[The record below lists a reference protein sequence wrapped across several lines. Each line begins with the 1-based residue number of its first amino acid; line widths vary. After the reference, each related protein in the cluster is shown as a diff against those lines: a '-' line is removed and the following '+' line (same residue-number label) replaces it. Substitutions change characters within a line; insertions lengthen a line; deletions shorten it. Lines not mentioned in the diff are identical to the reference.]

1 MKHSMDSLRKAQT
14 NSNRTMATLTLA
26 MTFVVI
32 AFVSALSTGKYPIT
46 LSGLAAG
53 DPMALRTFTVLRLP
67 RAVMGLIGGFGLGIA
82 GFVYQ
87 TVFRNPLASPDII
100 GVSSGAS
107 AGAAFAILFVSAA
120 APSTTLFAFFGA
132 LLAVCLS
139 LGLTALPGPGPFF
152 HRSRGDRGPCSR
164 TDRSH
169 ALKTY
174 GRSGKTARLD
184 RILDHGKSL
193 RRHLIKD
200 PVSGRDH
207 PELLRAGLPAPPP
220 SFGTLGP

>member
-120 APSTTLFAFFGA
+120 TPSTTLFAFFGA

-139 LGLTALPGPGPFF
+139 LGLTALSPVRGPFLPSF
-152 HRSRGDRGPCSR
+152 SRGSRSMLSHRPFSCS
-164 TDRSH
+164 
-169 ALKTY
+169 
-174 GRSGKTARLD
+174 
-184 RILDHGKSL
+184 
-193 RRHLIKD
+193 
-200 PVSGRDH
+200 
-207 PELLRAGLPAPPP
+207 
-220 SFGTLGP
+220 

>member
-26 MTFVVI
+26 MTFMVI

-67 RAVMGLIGGFGLGIA
+67 RAVMGLVGGFGLGIA

-139 LGLTALPGPGPFF
+139 LGLTALSPVRDHSSIVLAGIAV
-152 HRSRGDRGPCSR
+152 
-164 TDRSH
+164 H
-169 ALKTY
+169 ALAQTVLMLLKLMADPENSSP
-174 GRSGKTARLD
+174 RSNTGSWEVSPASPHR
-184 RILDHGKSL
+184 KS
-193 RRHLIKD
+193 RFR
-200 PVSGRDH
+200 S
-207 PELLRAGLPAPPP
+207 
-220 SFGTLGP
+220 